1 MLSEQ
6 LCYPTTRLQE
16 KFGNMSS
23 QQLHEDSVIRKARV
37 AELKNKLEYFL
48 YLTVSLSYSLSWRN
62 THELLW
68 EEAVSSQLQSTTNK
82 EINFATKVY
91 DRS

>member
-6 LCYPTTRLQE
+6 LCYPTIRLQE
-16 KFGNMSS
+16 EFGNMSL
-23 QQLHEDSVIRKARV
+23 QQLREDSVIRKARV

-48 YLTVSLSYSLSWRN
+48 YLTVSLSYSLLWRN
-62 THELLW
+62 IHELLW

-82 EINFATKVY
+82 EINFATKAY